1 MGSVNKVILVGNL
14 GQDPKTNVGPSG
26 KTVCRFSLATTDKY
40 GGEERTEWHNI
51 VLFDRPAEIADR
63 YLRKGR
69 QVYIEGRIQT
79 RKYQDKETGQD
90 RYRTEII
97 GQTLQLLGNRPS
109 GGEDYEPPARSAAPP
124 RPAAPKAPARQAPPG
139 QNPFDDEDNPFN
151 EPPSED
157 DLPF

>member
-14 GQDPKTNVGPSG
+14 GRDPQTSVGPSG
-26 KTVCRFSLATTDKY
+26 KTVCRFSLATTDKF
-40 GGEERTEWHNI
+40 GGDERTEWHNI
-51 VLFDRPAEIADR
+51 VLFDRAADIADK

-69 QVYIEGRIQT
+69 QVFIEGRIQT

-97 GQTLQLLGNRPS
+97 GQTLQMLGNRPS
-109 GGEDYEPPARSAAPP
+109 AGEDYEPAG
-124 RPAAPKAPARQAPPG
+124 RPAAAEARPAARQAPARPAPQG
-139 QNPFDDEDNPFN
+139 EDYFADDFS

-157 DLPF
+157 ELPF

>member
-69 QVYIEGRIQT
+69 QAYIEGRIQT

-97 GQTLQLLGNRPS
+97 GQTLQLLGNRPT
-109 GGEDYEPPARSAAPP
+109 GDDYEPSARSAAPP

>member
-14 GQDPKTNVGPSG
+14 GQDPKTSTGPSG
-26 KTVCRFSLATTDKY
+26 KTVCRFSLATTDKF
-40 GGEERTEWHNI
+40 GGDERTEWHNI
-51 VLFDRPAEIADR
+51 VLFDRPAEIADK
-63 YLRKGR
+63 YLSKGR
-69 QVYIEGRIQT
+69 QAYIEGRLQT

-97 GQTLQLLGNRPS
+97 GQTLQLLGSRPA
-109 GGEDYEPPARSAAPP
+109 GENYEPAARSAAPP
-124 RPAAPKAPARQAPPG
+124 RPAAPRAPARPAPPG
-139 QNPFDDEDNPFN
+139 QNPFGDEDNPFS

>member
-14 GQDPKTNVGPSG
+14 GQDPKTSVGPSG
-26 KTVCRFSLATTDKY
+26 KTYCRFSLATTDKF

-51 VLFDRPAEIADR
+51 VLFDRAAEIADR
-63 YLRKGR
+63 FLRKGR
-69 QVYIEGRIQT
+69 QAYIEGRIQT

-97 GQTLQLLGNRPS
+97 GQTLQLLGSRPAA
-109 GGEDYEPPARSAAPP
+109 GEDYEPSARSAAPP
-124 RPAAPKAPARQAPPG
+124 PRPAPAPARQAPPD
-139 QNPFDDEDNPFN
+139 QNPFDDEDPFSN
-151 EPPSED
+151 PPSED

>member
-14 GQDPKTNVGPSG
+14 GQDPKTGTGASG
-26 KTVCRFSLATTDKY
+26 KTYCRFSLATTDKF

-51 VLFDRPAEIADR
+51 VLFDRVAEIADKF
-63 YLRKGR
+63 LRKGR

-97 GQTLQLLGNRPS
+97 GHTLQMLGSRPAP
-109 GGEDYEPPARSAAPP
+109 GEDYETSSRYEPPP
-124 RPAAPKAPARQAPPG
+124 RPAPPPARPAPPAG
-139 QNPFDDEDNPFN
+139 DPFADDNPFSDS
-151 EPPSED
+151 PTED

>member
-14 GQDPKTNVGPSG
+14 GQDPKTGVGPSG
-26 KTVCRFSLATTDKY
+26 KTYCRFSLATTDKF

-51 VLFDRPAEIADR
+51 VLFDRPAEIADK

-69 QVYIEGRIQT
+69 QAYIEGRIQT

-97 GQTLQLLGNRPS
+97 GQTLQLLGNRP
-109 GGEDYEPPARSAAPP
+109 GPGEDQEPAARSAPAA
-124 RPAAPKAPARQAPPG
+124 RPAARQAPARPAPQDG
-139 QNPFDDEDNPFN
+139 DPFADGDNPFSD
-151 EPPSED
+151 PPSED